1 MPSESAKGAGKKAA
15 SESGDATTDAP
26 TAESANES
34 TKESSVQQELLTALK
49 RSQEA
54 TIKVVSAWSESVKKL
69 APSLPDMPKLPH
81 LDSLPSPGEL
91 SDQFFAFAKEMMVAE
106 QEFVQRL
113 IDVLPGHEKKDS

>member
-1 MPSESAKGAGKKAA
+1 MPSDSAKGAGKKAA
-15 SESGDATTDAP
+15 ADSTETPTEEPTSESA
-26 TAESANES
+26 
-34 TKESSVQQELLTALK
+34 KESSVQQELLTALK

-106 QEFVQRL
+106 QEFVKRL